1 MEDPTPEQVE
11 APEGGCGP
19 MGGLCWNCDPMERGA
34 QAGAG
39 LLAGLVT
46 PWGTH
51 AGAVR
56 EELQPV
62 EGLTLEKITEDSLP

>member
-1 MEDPTPEQVE
+1 
-11 APEGGCGP
+11 
-19 MGGLCWNCDPMERGA
+19 MERGA

-46 PWGTH
+46 PWKGPTLEQSVPEGLHPVDGTH

-56 EELQPV
+56 EEL
-62 EGLTLEKITEDSLP
+62 